1 MAETKTALKPKA
13 EKRHLAANW
22 LDIEGDEAS
31 ARAILT
37 ELKVPDSLI
46 EGALAHGALP
56 RFDLEGTTAF
66 LLLRVFDQEAEKRAA
81 SARELTRK
89 IAIIL
94 TPGLVVT
101 VHRFPTPEIPRV
113 FKPGEGVICDPTVP
127 MKPADI
133 VATLFDRVLTT
144 YQDALLRSE
153 NQFDS
158 LESAAFNPT
167 AGKAFRVRDAY
178 LLRRRLA
185 IEKRMLALTLD
196 ALDSIQ
202 EQNDSEDDFQ
212 LPLPAP
218 IRRRAIRAS
227 HASDTLHDGINQLV
241 QLHVALVSQKMNE
254 SSQRTNEVMRILTV
268 FSAFF
273 LPLSFVAG
281 IFGMNF
287 ENMPEL
293 RHPWGYG
300 GALLLMASMA
310 LGIFIWFRKRGWIGK
325 KTR

>member
-1 MAETKTALKPKA
+1 MAETKTATPSKA

-22 LDIEGDEAS
+22 LDIEGDENNT
-31 ARAILT
+31 RTILA
-37 ELKVPDSLI
+37 ELKVPEALI

-56 RFDLEGTTAF
+56 RFDMDGSTAF
-66 LLLRVFDQEAEKRAA
+66 LLLRVFDHEAEKRAA

-94 TPGLVVT
+94 TPGLVIT
-101 VHRFPTPEIPRV
+101 VHRFPTPEIPRI
-113 FKPGEGVICDPTVP
+113 FKPGEGVLCDPTLP
-127 MKPADI
+127 MKPAEI
-133 VATLFDRVLTT
+133 VTTLFDRVLTT

-167 AGKAFRVRDAY
+167 VAKPFRIREAY

-185 IEKRMLALTLD
+185 IEKRMLALTVD

-202 EQNDSEDDFQ
+202 EQNDSEDDFR
-212 LPLPAP
+212 LVLPAP

-293 RHPWGYG
+293 RHPYGYA
-300 GALLLMASMA
+300 GALVLMASMA
-310 LGIFIWFRKRGWIGK
+310 LGIYLWFRKRGWIEP
-325 KTR
+325 RAR